1 MRATGGC
8 HFFHLI
14 PLHRLTFLR
23 PQKPRDF
30 RAHPRPQTPQA
41 LSLLPQKLCDLG
53 HIFGHILL
61 PFFLSILWAFA
72 FLLVRL
78 LLYLGVTDCVRPGV
92 ATFFMT
98 KVLSKRSKSRPSRV
112 SRTGTCCT
120 EARRFWWQRGL
131 GDAKFKTRYA
141 NLIQFL

>member
-1 MRATGGC
+1 MPLTEVDLPSLNQGEDGGEV
-8 HFFHLI
+8 

-41 LSLLPQKLCDLG
+41 PPQKLRDLG

-61 PFFLSILWAFA
+61 PFFSSLWAFA

-92 ATFFMT
+92 ATF
-98 KVLSKRSKSRPSRV
+98 L
-112 SRTGTCCT
+112 
-120 EARRFWWQRGL
+120 
-131 GDAKFKTRYA
+131 
-141 NLIQFL
+141 

>member
-1 MRATGGC
+1 MPLTEVDSPSLNQGEDGGEV
-8 HFFHLI
+8 

-78 LLYLGVTDCVRPGV
+78 LLYLGVMDCVRPGV
-92 ATFFMT
+92 ATFFHR
-98 KVLSKRSKSRPSRV
+98 L
-112 SRTGTCCT
+112 
-120 EARRFWWQRGL
+120 
-131 GDAKFKTRYA
+131 
-141 NLIQFL
+141 